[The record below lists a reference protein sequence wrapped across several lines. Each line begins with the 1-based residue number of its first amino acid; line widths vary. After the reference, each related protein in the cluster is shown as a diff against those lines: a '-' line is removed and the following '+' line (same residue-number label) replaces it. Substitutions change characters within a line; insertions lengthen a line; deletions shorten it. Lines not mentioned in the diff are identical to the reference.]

1 MAGVPRS
8 LGDTVVVS
16 RIAGTLRREE
26 DTEGRLDFGER
37 VLYSAARLIAL
48 QCTYSLNVLISID
61 PACLCPGFLPSF
73 AMHAAWI

>member
-37 VLYSAARLIAL
+37 AL
-48 QCTYSLNVLISID
+48 VEYHTH
-61 PACLCPGFLPSF
+61 G
-73 AMHAAWI
+73 